1 MEDTMSYL
9 FILYTQGLI
18 YLGFIMFD
26 EFKQILDLFVVYLF
40 NKNPF
45 VSLFT
50 TYLLCDYKS
59 KSFKDT

>member
-9 FILYTQGLI
+9 CILYTQGLI
-18 YLGFIMFD
+18 YLGFIMFA

-45 VSLFT
+45 VSLFI
-50 TYLLCDYKS
+50 TYPLCDYKS
-59 KSFKDT
+59 TSFKDT